1 MDKTYTI
8 TDKDKG
14 MRLDKYLAS
23 QNNELSRSY
32 IQDLI
37 KSGDIQVNNN
47 NAKNSYSIR
56 SGDYITLNIPE
67 PEEMKLKPKEM
78 ELDIIFEDRDIIVV
92 NKPANLVV
100 HPTPQNNT
108 DTLVNGLLAS
118 TDNLSGIGGVKRP
131 GIVHRLDKDT
141 SGAIVVAKNDK
152 SHKNLVNQFKKRK
165 TSKIYQTLVRGRVKH
180 DKGKIDAPIGR
191 DPKNRT
197 KMAVRKN
204 NSKKAVSYFEVLER
218 YKKYSYVKIELGTG
232 RTHQI
237 RVHMSYM
244 GNPVLGD
251 LKYGKKDKRYKAIRQ
266 MLHAYKLGIY
276 HPKNK
281 EWMEFTAP
289 LPKDFKQ
296 ILDNLRKQA

>member
-32 IQDLI
+32 IQNLI
-37 KSGDIQVNNN
+37 ENGDIQVNNN

-218 YKKYSYVKIELGTG
+218 YKKYSYVKVELGTG